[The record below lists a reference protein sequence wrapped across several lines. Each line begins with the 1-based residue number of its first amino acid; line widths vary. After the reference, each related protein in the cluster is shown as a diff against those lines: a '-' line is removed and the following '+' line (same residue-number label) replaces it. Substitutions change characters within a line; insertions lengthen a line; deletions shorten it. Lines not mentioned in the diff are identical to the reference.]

1 MQVNIH
7 EAKSQ
12 LSRLGELALNGE
24 KVIIAKACQPY
35 MELIPY
41 RAQPS
46 SRTPGRL
53 KGQLSIAEDF
63 DETPSEVIDRFEA
76 G

>member
-12 LSRLGELALNGE
+12 LSRLGELVLKGE
-24 KVIIAKACQPY
+24 KVIIAKSGEPY

-41 RAQPS
+41 RAQPR
-46 SRTPGRL
+46 SRAPGRL
-53 KGQLSIAEDF
+53 KGQISMAEDF
-63 DETPSEVIDRFEA
+63 DETPSEVSDRFEA